1 MQDGVG
7 EEGMLNEVEQT
18 LARMGGVE
26 KLVLGMSEYVR
37 K

>member
-18 LARMGGVE
+18 LVGMGRLDFCWCWE
-26 KLVLGMSEYVR
+26 
-37 K
+37 